1 MARRKKKESGL
12 DAVLAA
18 PWWVSAVLAAGV
30 YIALQWIVPAMT
42 ANNPITKMMGEAFK
56 PLGTVI
62 AVMFGLIAAILYFKQ
77 RPKSPL
83 EFGGSPDTRQT
94 APARTSVPIGSG
106 QPADPHAWGKS
117 PAGNQQIANRVEH
130 PDRHAWGNLPV
141 GSVATSHTSSDAVA
155 DAWNDAMK
163 KVGGGARQ
171 PKPTAWSLEL
181 LRQIEWKRV
190 EELTAAYFR
199 EKSFRTE
206 TIKAGADGGIDVK
219 LFIPGKADPFAVVQ
233 CKAWNTQKVGV
244 KPVRELLGVMAHEKV
259 AKGIF
264 VTTGEYTKEAIA
276 FAKEN
281 PIDLITGEMLS
292 KGIFALA
299 DDARARLLAVATEG
313 DYTTPTCPSC
323 GIKMVRRSSDR
334 GAFWGCTNYPRCK
347 QKFFSKADAG

>member
-1 MARRKKKESGL
+1 MQASTDYAHLKCAYTVVMARRKKKETGL

-18 PWWVSAVLAAGV
+18 PWWVSAVLAVGGYV
-30 YIALQWIVPAMT
+30 MLHQFVPAMT
-42 ANNPITKMMGEAFK
+42 ADSPITRSMGQAFK
-56 PLGTVI
+56 PFGTLI

-83 EFGGSPDTRQT
+83 EFGGPPDPRQI
-94 APARTSVPIGSG
+94 APTRTSVPVGSG
-106 QPADPHAWGKS
+106 QNADPHAWGNL
-117 PAGNQQIANRVEH
+117 PAGS
-130 PDRHAWGNLPV
+130 V
-141 GSVATSHTSSDAVA
+141 GSSHTSSDAVA

-163 KVGGGARQ
+163 KMGAGTPL

-219 LFIPGKADPFAVVQ
+219 LFSTGKTDPFAVVQ

-264 VTTGEYTKEAIA
+264 VTTGEYTQEAIA

-281 PIDLITGEMLS
+281 PINLITGEMLS

-334 GAFWGCTNYPRCK
+334 GSFWGCTNYPRCR
-347 QKFFSKADAG
+347 QKFFSKVETA